1 MFNGIIFNQGVIKK
15 ITKRD
20 KGINIFINSILKLTK
35 KDIGVSVACDGV
47 CLTLISI
54 KNRLME
60 FYLSD
65 ETIQRSKFKFLKIKD
80 NINLELPLKYGQ
92 KISGH
97 ICQGHVDTVG
107 KISTI
112 KKIDKSYLF
121 DFEII
126 KKERK
131 NLIEKA
137 SICINGI
144 SLTISKVTQKG
155 FQVWVIPHT
164 FKLTNLSSLKKSSL
178 VNIEIDILSKYV
190 RNYFNE
196 KNNYASIESI
206 INIAKKGGMFIL
218 VDDEKRENEGDLI
231 ISTSDSSAKNIN
243 FMAKYGRGLICLALD
258 SIQAKRLNLSLMSPI
273 NQSRNKTAFTI
284 SIEAKKGITT
294 GISAKD
300 RAKTIKIASKKNV
313 NKKDIVSPG
322 HIFPII
328 AKDGGVLVRA
338 GHTEASVD
346 ISKLAKKN
354 NSAVICE
361 IMNEDGTM
369 AKGQDLFNFAKKHNL
384 KIGKIEDLIAYRLKK
399 EKLIKL
405 KKQSDIEVKNQKYK
419 IRIYENL
426 LDGSEHFALVK
437 GNIKKGIVP
446 RVRVISSNV
455 VQNYLINQQLP
466 NSFDKTLNYFKKF
479 NNCVL
484 VFIKDTNLKSVTQT
498 LKDYKNKDFYKKGND
513 KLIRNYGIGAQ
524 IIKDLKIKNMILIT
538 KSLKKVIGLE
548 GYDIKINKQEII

>member
-1 MFNGIIFNQGVIKK
+1 MK
-15 ITKRD
+15 
-20 KGINIFINSILKLTK
+20 
-35 KDIGVSVACDGV
+35 
-47 CLTLISI
+47 
-54 KNRLME
+54 
-60 FYLSD
+60 
-65 ETIQRSKFKFLKIKD
+65 
-80 NINLELPLKYGQ
+80 
-92 KISGH
+92 
-97 ICQGHVDTVG
+97 
-107 KISTI
+107 
-112 KKIDKSYLF
+112 
-121 DFEII
+121 
-126 KKERK
+126 
-131 NLIEKA
+131 
-137 SICINGI
+137 
-144 SLTISKVTQKG
+144 
-155 FQVWVIPHT
+155 
-164 FKLTNLSSLKKSSL
+164 
-178 VNIEIDILSKYV
+178 
-190 RNYFNE
+190 
-196 KNNYASIESI
+196 KNNYTSIESI

-231 ISTSDSSAKNIN
+231 ISTTDSNAKNIN
-243 FMAKYGRGLICLALD
+243 FMAKFGRGLICLAVD
-258 SIQAKRLNLSLMSPI
+258 SVQAKRLNLSLMSPV
-273 NQSRNKTAFTI
+273 NQSRNKTAFTV

-300 RAKTIKIASKKNV
+300 RAKTIRIASKKNV
-313 NKKDIVSPG
+313 NKKEIVSPG

-346 ISKLAKKN
+346 ISILAKKN

-369 AKGQDLFNFAKKHNL
+369 AKGQDLFNFAKKHSL

-426 LDGSEHFALVK
+426 LDNSEHFALVK
-437 GNIKKGIVP
+437 GNIKKGVVP

-466 NSFDKTLNYFKKF
+466 NSFNKTLNYFKKF

-538 KSLKKVIGLE
+538 KSHKKVIGLD
-548 GYDIKINKQEII
+548 GYDIKIIKQEII

>member
-1 MFNGIIFNQGVIKK
+1 MN
-15 ITKRD
+15 
-20 KGINIFINSILKLTK
+20 
-35 KDIGVSVACDGV
+35 
-47 CLTLISI
+47 
-54 KNRLME
+54 
-60 FYLSD
+60 
-65 ETIQRSKFKFLKIKD
+65 
-80 NINLELPLKYGQ
+80 
-92 KISGH
+92 
-97 ICQGHVDTVG
+97 
-107 KISTI
+107 
-112 KKIDKSYLF
+112 
-121 DFEII
+121 
-126 KKERK
+126 
-131 NLIEKA
+131 
-137 SICINGI
+137 
-144 SLTISKVTQKG
+144 
-155 FQVWVIPHT
+155 
-164 FKLTNLSSLKKSSL
+164 
-178 VNIEIDILSKYV
+178 
-190 RNYFNE
+190 
-196 KNNYASIESI
+196 KNNYTSIERI

-231 ISTSDSSAKNIN
+231 ISTSDSNAKNIN
-243 FMAKYGRGLICLALD
+243 FMAKYGRGLICLAMD
-258 SIQAKRLNLSLMSPI
+258 GVQAKRLNLSLMSPV

-313 NKKDIVSPG
+313 NKKEIVSPG
-322 HIFPII
+322 HVFPII

-369 AKGQDLFNFAKKHNL
+369 AKGQDLFNFAKVHNL

-405 KKQSDIEVKNQKYK
+405 KKQSDIKFNNQKYK

-426 LDGSEHFALVK
+426 LDGSEHFAL
-437 GNIKKGIVP
+437 IKGIIKRGMAP

-466 NSFDKTLNYFKKF
+466 NSFNKTLNYFRKF

-484 VFIKDTNLKSVTQT
+484 VFIKDSNLKSVTQT
-498 LKDYKNKDFYKKGND
+498 LKDYKNKNFYKKGND

-538 KSLKKVIGLE
+538 KSPKKVIGLE
-548 GYDIKINKQEII
+548 GYDIKIIKQEII